1 MECHRCEYHEAV
13 EAGKYVGVPFELT
26 PCSKCDLQELS
37 IRTIEFNVE
46 RPVDVQ
52 KSDGAENT
60 QWQAGAG
67 VHWDVP
73 FPEEEEA
80 AEATIP
86 LNLIEEFITRLLGLP
101 ECVRDV
107 VCLRFIGLTY
117 PEIARKQEI
126 TTAGAESRHKRA
138 MRLFPELRELFILKT
153 MRQRTP
159 RAEAGHFSGTS
170 RGAIGG

>member
-1 MECHRCEYHEAV
+1 M

-26 PCSKCDLQELS
+26 PCSKCDLRELS
-37 IRTIEFNVE
+37 IRTIEFNVD
-46 RPVDVQ
+46 RPVDVH
-52 KSDGAENT
+52 KSGGFDDT

-73 FPEEEEA
+73 FPEEVEA
-80 AEATIP
+80 EQATIP
-86 LNLIEEFITRLLGLP
+86 VDLIEEFITRLLGLP
-101 ECVRDV
+101 DEVRDV

-117 PEIARKQEI
+117 PEIARKQGI
-126 TTAGAESRHKRA
+126 TTAGAEARHKRG

-159 RAEAGHFSGTS
+159 RK
-170 RGAIGG
+170 